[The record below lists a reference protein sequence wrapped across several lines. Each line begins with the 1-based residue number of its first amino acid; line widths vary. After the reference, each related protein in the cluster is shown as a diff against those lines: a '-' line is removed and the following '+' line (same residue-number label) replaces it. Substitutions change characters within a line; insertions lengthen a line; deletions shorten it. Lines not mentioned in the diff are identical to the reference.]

1 MASDTCSGFHHAHR
15 LLPPVSLLIGLTPL
29 MDAGGIP
36 VLVPSRAPSN
46 CTIGCLSGS
55 GLLPTLLAP
64 PSNKISQNMLG
75 RPSVSAQQ
83 EKSPEEAQTSVHSAL
98 AVLIGSFS
106 NLSCGL
112 GTGVYN
118 WYLPAAGLASGEM
131 AWQRLG

>member
-1 MASDTCSGFHHAHR
+1 
-15 LLPPVSLLIGLTPL
+15 
-29 MDAGGIP
+29 
-36 VLVPSRAPSN
+36 
-46 CTIGCLSGS
+46 
-55 GLLPTLLAP
+55 
-64 PSNKISQNMLG
+64 MLG

-112 GTGVYN
+112 GTGVSN